1 MGSQQGRRCCLG
13 LVCGE
18 LVAGWTKALGTEQG
32 SQSLTLCLE
41 KHLTVSTARDK
52 DWTPTR
58 GGPPP
63 LLGGFMS
70 FSPPPTGPEGCNL
83 FIYHLPQEFGDTELT
98 QMFLPFGNIISSKVF
113 MDRATNQ
120 SKCFGEWIHLETPV
134 EGLGVWSGVEPSEEA
149 EGVVGVGPRIEFPSE
164 GSEGVVR
171 VESLPGMYKVLE

>member
-1 MGSQQGRRCCLG
+1 MGFQQGQRGYLG

-18 LVAGWTKALGTEQG
+18 LVAGWTKALGTDQGLQG
-32 SQSLTLCLE
+32 STLLPAVPSVWRNASLYPQPETR
-41 KHLTVSTARDK
+41 TG
-52 DWTPTR
+52 PQPR

-120 SKCFGEWIHLETPV
+120 SKCFGEWTYLETPI
-134 EGLGVWSGVEPSEEA
+134 EGVRVWSGGGAPT
-149 EGVVGVGPRIEFPSE
+149 
-164 GSEGVVR
+164 
-171 VESLPGMYKVLE
+171 